1 LIRNLITIFCL
12 SFIIFTTDT
21 FAKNAFSIEKYD
33 KKDELKDN
41 RLKHSLCKQTFK
53 DFAKGLS
60 NSNVS
65 LITIYFESEVYLNL
79 VGTEKG
85 YYSNSHAEL
94 ILNEFMNYFKVFS
107 FKYKRSHR
115 SDNYA
120 YASGVYKYNKGS
132 GTVELQVSISL
143 KYNKNKWY
151 INQIN
156 IN

>member
-1 LIRNLITIFCL
+1 MIKFLTIILTVSFLIFSSDAYSKENFNVGNFKRN
-12 SFIIFTTDT
+12 
-21 FAKNAFSIEKYD
+21 
-33 KKDELKDN
+33 DERKDN

-53 DFAKGLS
+53 DIAKGLS

-65 LITIYFESEVYLNL
+65 LITIYFDSEVYLNL
-79 VGTEKG
+79 IGTEKG

-94 ILNEFMNYFKVFS
+94 ILNEFMNYFKIYS

-115 SDNYA
+115 SENYA
-120 YASGVYKYNKGS
+120 YASGTYKYNKGS
-132 GTVELQVSISL
+132 GTIELEVSISL